1 MGLHVVD
8 GRATAVL
15 HRVDCRLCAASSALP
30 HPHTPCLETST
41 RQPRPGCLL
50 STSLPALTLSWL
62 LSVSQFTT
70 GLCINMVWYADDKAR
85 SKVKADGSEGV
96 PEKGEPYKWV
106 YDGTKSILLYDFYP
120 YATHCPNSIGVFNAT
135 CYILVRW
142 CGLPGQYRWIL
153 TSFIAPTLLF
163 IGGDL
168 IPLLKKGGMSVE
180 YRLNLMQCIRLWLM
194 RIGLY
199 SIIFCASCLVLHAVG
214 APHVRVSARTCVH
227 LVYSVC

>member
-1 MGLHVVD
+1 
-8 GRATAVL
+8 
-15 HRVDCRLCAASSALP
+15 
-30 HPHTPCLETST
+30 
-41 RQPRPGCLL
+41 
-50 STSLPALTLSWL
+50 
-62 LSVSQFTT
+62 
-70 GLCINMVWYADDKAR
+70 MVWYADDKAR

-168 IPLLKKGGMSVE
+168 IPLLKKDGMSVE

-199 SIIFCASCLVLHAVG
+199 SIIFCASCLACCAPARPCLCAHVCVSCLQRVLTSLAV
-214 APHVRVSARTCVH
+214 PCCVCGITTRR
-227 LVYSVC
+227 LLLQG

>member
-1 MGLHVVD
+1 
-8 GRATAVL
+8 
-15 HRVDCRLCAASSALP
+15 
-30 HPHTPCLETST
+30 
-41 RQPRPGCLL
+41 
-50 STSLPALTLSWL
+50 
-62 LSVSQFTT
+62 
-70 GLCINMVWYADDKAR
+70 MVWYADDKAR
-85 SKVKADGSEGV
+85 KKVKADGSEGV
-96 PEKGEPYKWV
+96 PRKGEPYKWV

-168 IPLLKKGGMSVE
+168 IPLLKKDGMSVE

-199 SIIFCASCLVLHAVG
+199 SIIFCASCLACC
-214 APHVRVSARTCVH
+214 APHVRASARTCVY
-227 LVYSVC
+227 LVYSACADMPGCAVLCAGHDWD